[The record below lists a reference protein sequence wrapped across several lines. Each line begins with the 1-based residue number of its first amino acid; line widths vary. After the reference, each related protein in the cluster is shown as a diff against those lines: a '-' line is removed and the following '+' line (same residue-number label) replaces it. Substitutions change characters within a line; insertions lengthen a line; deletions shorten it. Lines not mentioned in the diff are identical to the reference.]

1 MFEKGDL
8 VVYGKMGVCGVT
20 ARSKMAIAGDEAEY
34 YVLCPMRDRN
44 SSVYVPCDN
53 AQLTARMRPLLTK
66 SEIDDLLRGAQREEV
81 AWIDDKNERASTFRD
96 ILTQGDR
103 CRLVRLVRCI
113 LDEQKARAALG
124 KKLSSADEAFLKEC
138 VRLVEEEFS
147 VVLEIPPEE
156 VGAYIRNA
164 FEVE

>member
-1 MFEKGDL
+1 MFDKGDL
-8 VVYGKMGVCGVT
+8 VVYGKMGVCSVT
-20 ARSKMAIAGDEAEY
+20 GRSTMTIAGDASEY

-81 AWIDDKNERASTFRD
+81 VWIDDKNERAARFRD

-103 CRLVRLVRCI
+103 CRLICLVRCI
-113 LDEQKARAALG
+113 LDEQKARVAVG
-124 KKLSSADEAFLKEC
+124 KKLSSADEMLLKEC

-147 VVLEIPPEE
+147 VALEIPSDE

-164 FEVE
+164 LDAQ